1 MKTRVVE
8 IEIAGPT
15 VDNETVERVMK
26 AVTGIMGECFQ
37 NDNVA
42 VEIREQSAR
51 TVFPEPYP
59 MPLNPCP
66 QKTDMPTFWW
76 LNQPTWLAQGKGG
89 CR

>member
-26 AVTGIMGECFQ
+26 AVTGILGECVQ
-37 NDNVA
+37 KDNVA
-42 VEIREQSAR
+42 VEVREQSSQ
-51 TVFPEPYP
+51 TVFPEPYT

-66 QKTDMPTFWW
+66 QKKDISPYWW
-76 LNQPTWLAQGKGG
+76 QNQPTWTAHGKGG